1 MTSATTITTAICAL
15 TLPFITALPAS
26 AAPVAQAPQTETT
39 PVTASD
45 AGSTT
50 SGDHLVGRGVADITG
65 EVAEVGMMGYG
76 SGSQKTSGL
85 HMRQYARSY
94 IIESGGER
102 ILLVTLDALTG
113 TNAVRDEAL
122 RRLAAEYG
130 ERWNERNVMV
140 AGTHTHATPGG
151 VTEYPLYNVT
161 TMGFHPETFE
171 AQVSGIVESVRRA
184 EADLSPTEVA
194 LGTSTRD
201 DAGVQRSAAAFEK
214 NPAEIRDQLPDGH
227 DPTSVTLTF
236 GRGGETVGAVNW
248 FATHPTSLTADNTLI
263 SGDNK
268 GYAQYLWETEAGV
281 DHRSEAD
288 PAMVASFMMSNG
300 ADVSPNLNLR
310 PGSGPTE
317 DEFENMRILG
327 ERQFDA
333 ARAGEAASA
342 PLPGGV
348 DSRIVYIDMENAT
361 APARFT
367 GSGHDEHTCEAALG
381 ASFGAGSVEDG
392 GGGPAFLHEGV
403 DNNPFF
409 EKISETQYR
418 NDPELERCQAPK
430 GTLFHVGALDAVQT
444 KLPVQLLRIGD
455 HYIAALPGEV
465 TGAAGVRFRSAVA
478 EAVGVDPANVIIQQ
492 TANAYGHYF
501 TTPEEYGEQQYEG
514 GATLFGRWTVP
525 ALEGTLASL
534 GSDMASGQETPL
546 GDKPA
551 RRDPVDSAVGKVLYD
566 LPGPEGYGTV
576 LRQPTDTAVGE
587 TASAEFKGAHPNND
601 LHHEDTY
608 LEVQRREG
616 DGWVTVADDADFSTS
631 FRWTRHLAAQS
642 KVTLSWTPPE
652 GSTGEYRFVYHGD
665 AKDGSGRIT
674 AFTGESGSFHVTG

>member
-1 MTSATTITTAICAL
+1 M
-15 TLPFITALPAS
+15 
-26 AAPVAQAPQTETT
+26 
-39 PVTASD
+39 
-45 AGSTT
+45 
-50 SGDHLVGRGVADITG
+50 
-65 EVAEVGMMGYG
+65 
-76 SGSQKTSGL
+76 
-85 HMRQYARSY
+85 
-94 IIESGGER
+94 
-102 ILLVTLDALTG
+102 
-113 TNAVRDEAL
+113 
-122 RRLAAEYG
+122 
-130 ERWNERNVMV
+130 
-140 AGTHTHATPGG
+140 
-151 VTEYPLYNVT
+151 
-161 TMGFHPETFE
+161 
-171 AQVSGIVESVRRA
+171 
-184 EADLSPTEVA
+184 
-194 LGTSTRD
+194 
-201 DAGVQRSAAAFEK
+201 
-214 NPAEIRDQLPDGH
+214 
-227 DPTSVTLTF
+227 
-236 GRGGETVGAVNW
+236 GAVNW

-534 GSDMASGQETPL
+534 GSTWR
-546 GDKPA
+546 PA
-551 RRDPVDSAVGKVLYD
+551 RRPRWETSPPDETPSILLWAKCSTTSLAPRVMGRCCVSPPTQPWVRRPVPSSRALTRTMTCTTKTPISRCSAG
-566 LPGPEGYGTV
+566 
-576 LRQPTDTAVGE
+576 RAM
-587 TASAEFKGAHPNND
+587 
-601 LHHEDTY
+601 
-608 LEVQRREG
+608 
-616 DGWVTVADDADFSTS
+616 DG
-631 FRWTRHLAAQS
+631 
-642 KVTLSWTPPE
+642 
-652 GSTGEYRFVYHGD
+652 
-665 AKDGSGRIT
+665 
-674 AFTGESGSFHVTG
+674 